1 MEKKGIIKGKQ
12 IRNLEK
18 HVRNQEKQ
26 GDIKN
31 KINKI
36 NIYFGNIHLYKK

>member
-1 MEKKGIIKGKQ
+1 VVEKKGIIKGNQ
-12 IRNLEK
+12 TRNQEK

-31 KINKI
+31 KIN
-36 NIYFGNIHLYKK
+36 IYFGNIHLYKK